1 MSPYKTID
9 IETLD
14 GGKVVVLYLNRPQ
27 ALNAV
32 NPQLAKDF
40 VTLLKDLASNDS
52 VRAVIISGRGKAFSA
67 GGDLTAF
74 QASQDSKQFIHDLA
88 AEVHAGVL
96 LIRKM
101 NAPVIAAINGA
112 CSGVGLSLACCCD
125 FRIAS
130 TNARF
135 CFAFTGIGLSADSAL
150 PFYLPK
156 IVGLGKAT
164 EMALL
169 NPVLT
174 AQEALEIKL
183 VSKVTEPDSL
193 LNTATSLAS
202 RLANMPTVAIGKIK
216 KLYDDCY
223 TDGLETHL
231 EKELKYVT
239 ETAASPDFKEGCDAF
254 LQKKTPQFKG
264 R

>member
-1 MSPYKTID
+1 MNPYKTL
-9 IETLD
+9 EMQKLD
-14 GGKVVVLYLNRPQ
+14 GGKVAVLYLNRPQ
-27 ALNAV
+27 SLNAV
-32 NPQLAKDF
+32 NPQLAKEF
-40 VTLLKDLASNDS
+40 VAALKDLASDDS
-52 VRAVIISGRGKAFSA
+52 VRALILSGRGKAFSA

-74 QASQDSKQFIHDLA
+74 QASPDSKQFIHDLA
-88 AEVHAGVL
+88 AEVHSGVL
-96 LIRKM
+96 SIRKM

-130 TNARF
+130 TQARF

-174 AQEALEIKL
+174 AQEALKIKL
-183 VSKVTEPDSL
+183 VTQVTDPDSL
-193 LNTATSLAS
+193 FNTATSWAS
-202 RLANMPTVAIGKIK
+202 RLANMPSVAIAKIK
-216 KLYDDCY
+216 KLYDACY
-223 TDGLETHL
+223 TDSLETHL
-231 EKELKYVT
+231 EKELQYVT
-239 ETAASPDFKEGCDAF
+239 ETAASADFKEGCGAF
-254 LQKKTPQFKG
+254 LQKRKPRFKG